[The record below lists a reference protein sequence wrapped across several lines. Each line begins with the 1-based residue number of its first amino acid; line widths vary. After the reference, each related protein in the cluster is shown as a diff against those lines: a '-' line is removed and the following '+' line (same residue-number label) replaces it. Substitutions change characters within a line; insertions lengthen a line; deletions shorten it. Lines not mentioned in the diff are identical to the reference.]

1 MTDVFGSIGNM
12 LNAVTHNSFFGK
24 LSVTA
29 GALATAYFAP
39 IAGLLFACFTCTTV
53 DLLYGLKVAR
63 QAGRKLTSSKSWSGT
78 LRKLRDEFTIIAL
91 AHLIEHV
98 IGGAASITLLSGG
111 ATALICLTELWSIL
125 ENLNTLNPD
134 GPWRILSGFL
144 KKKGEAYTGVDLTV
158 NKDGKLDIKADESAK
173 ES

>member
-1 MTDVFGSIGNM
+1 MMDVLASIGTM
-12 LNAVTHNSFFGK
+12 LDTATHSSFLGK
-24 LSVTA
+24 LGITA
-29 GALATAYFAP
+29 TAFVTAYFAP
-39 IAGLLFACFTCTTV
+39 ILGLLFACFACTTV
-53 DLLYGLKVAR
+53 DLLYGLKVA
-63 QAGRKLTSSKSWSGT
+63 QKAGKKLTSSKGWTGT

-98 IGGAASITLLSGG
+98 IGGAAGITLLSGG

-144 KKKGEAYTGVDLTV
+144 RKKGEAYAGVDLTV

>member
-1 MTDVFGSIGNM
+1 MNDLFTSIGNM
-12 LNAVTHNSFFGK
+12 LDAVAHHNFFGK
-24 LSVTA
+24 LAVTG
-29 GALATAYFAP
+29 GALATAYFTP
-39 IAGLLFACFTCTTV
+39 ILGLLFACFACTTV
-53 DLLYGLKVAR
+53 DLLYGLKVA
-63 QAGRKLTSSKSWSGT
+63 QKAGKKLTSSKGWTGT

-98 IGGAASITLLSGG
+98 IGGAAGITLLSGG

-144 KKKGEAYTGVDLTV
+144 RKKGEAYTGVDLTV
-158 NKDGKLDIKADESAK
+158 NEDGKLDIKADESAK